1 MQADFKK
8 SRQDVN
14 RNMMQENARDRV
26 NPLMVSVFATGSAIK
41 RILKKAKRFD
51 DPFLRK
57 IDKLL
62 DEFRKWQ

>member
-41 RILKKAKRFD
+41 RILKKAK
-51 DPFLRK
+51 
-57 IDKLL
+57 
-62 DEFRKWQ
+62 